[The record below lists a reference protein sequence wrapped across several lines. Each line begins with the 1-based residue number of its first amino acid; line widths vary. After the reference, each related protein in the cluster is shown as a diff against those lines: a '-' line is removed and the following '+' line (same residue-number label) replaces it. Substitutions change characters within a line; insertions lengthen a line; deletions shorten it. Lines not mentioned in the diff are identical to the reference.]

1 MLEGVARRLFGART
15 VDGGEIGGEVGVRE
29 RLRRPKIGLALGG
42 GAARGWAAIGVV
54 RRLREA
60 GIVPDV
66 VAGTSMGAVVGACDL
81 AGRLG
86 CLETFACD
94 LTPRRVLSLL
104 DLHIGGSGLINGD
117 RLAALLVDKMDDVR
131 IEELK
136 RPFTAV
142 ATELATGHE
151 IWLSSGRLVEA
162 LRASYALPG
171 IFEPARVA
179 GRVLV
184 DGALVNPVPVSVCR
198 AQGADLV
205 IAVNVS
211 TDTFAH
217 GTVVQSLPAV
227 STPAD
232 GAPEAREGLADKV
245 GRGLFRRFFA
255 TEGDRPGL
263 TGVMMESFNIIQDRI
278 TRSRLAGD
286 PPDVMI
292 APRLGHIGLFDF
304 HRADE
309 AIDIGANA
317 ADRAIADIRTL
328 VAELT
333 R

>member
-1 MLEGVARRLFGART
+1 MLEGVTRRIFGANS
-15 VDGGEIGGEVGVRE
+15 IGNDEVGVRE
-29 RLRRPKIGLALGG
+29 RPRRPRIGLALGG
-42 GAARGWAAIGVV
+42 GAARGWAAIGIV

-86 CLETFACD
+86 CLETFALE
-94 LTPRRVLSLL
+94 LTPRRVLALL
-104 DLHIGGSGLINGD
+104 DLHLGGSGLINGS
-117 RLAALLVDKMDDVR
+117 RLATLLAERMGDIRVED
-131 IEELK
+131 LK

-142 ATELATGHE
+142 ATELSTGHE
-151 IWLSSGRLVEA
+151 IWMNSGRLIDA

-171 IFEPARVA
+171 VFEPVRVS

-198 AQGADLV
+198 AAGAELV
-205 IAVNVS
+205 IAVNLA
-211 TDTFAH
+211 TDVFAH
-217 GTVVQSLPAV
+217 GTVVQTLPAE
-227 STPAD
+227 
-232 GAPEAREGLADKV
+232 GAEAAHHEGLADRV
-245 GRGLFRRFFA
+245 GRGLFRRFFD
-255 TEGDRPGL
+255 GDAARPGL

-286 PPDVMI
+286 PPDVTI

-309 AIDIGANA
+309 AIDIGAGA
-317 ADRAIADIRTL
+317 ADRAVADIRTL
-328 VAELT
+328 VAEMT

>member
-1 MLEGVARRLFGART
+1 MLEGVTRRIFGASSI
-15 VDGGEIGGEVGVRE
+15 DNDQVGVRE
-29 RLRRPKIGLALGG
+29 RPRRPKIGLALGG
-42 GAARGWAAIGVV
+42 GAARGWAVIGVV

-66 VAGTSMGAVVGACDL
+66 VAGTSMGAVVGACDV

-86 CLETFACD
+86 CLETFALE
-94 LTPRRVLSLL
+94 LTPRRILSLL

-117 RLAALLVDKMDDVR
+117 RLGALLAERLGDLRVED
-131 IEELK
+131 LK

-151 IWLSSGRLVEA
+151 IWMNSGRLIDA

-171 IFEPARVA
+171 VFEPVRVC
-179 GRVLV
+179 GRTLV

-198 AQGADLV
+198 ALGAELV
-205 IAVNVS
+205 IAVNLA
-211 TDTFAH
+211 TDTIAH
-217 GTVVQSLPAV
+217 GTVVQTLPAEI
-227 STPAD
+227 SPAPVRAA
-232 GAPEAREGLADKV
+232 GFADRV
-245 GRGLFRRFFA
+245 GNGLFRRFFD
-255 TEGDRPGL
+255 GDGTRPGL

-286 PPDVMI
+286 PPDVTI
-292 APRLGHIGLFDF
+292 APRLGHVGLFDF

-309 AIDIGANA
+309 AIDIGAAA
-317 ADRAIADIRTL
+317 ADRAIGDVTTL
-328 VAELT
+328 VAEMT

>member
-1 MLEGVARRLFGART
+1 MLEGVTRRLFGMNAG
-15 VDGGEIGGEVGVRE
+15 DHGGAVSPPQ
-29 RLRRPKIGLALGG
+29 RRPRIGLAIGG

-54 RRLREA
+54 RRLAEA
-60 GIVPDV
+60 GIVADV

-81 AGRLG
+81 AGRLDQ
-86 CLETFACD
+86 LQTFATG
-94 LTPRRVLSLL
+94 LTPRRVFALL
-104 DLHIGGSGLINGD
+104 DLRLGGSGFVGGD
-117 RLAALLVDKMDDVR
+117 RLASQIVAHLDDIR
-131 IEELK
+131 IEDLR

-151 IWLSSGRLVEA
+151 IWLKSGRLVDA

-171 IFEPARVA
+171 IFEPVRI
-179 GRVLV
+179 GRRLLV

-198 AQGADLV
+198 ALGAELV

-211 TDTFAH
+211 TDTFAR
-217 GTVVQSLPAV
+217 GTVVQSLPADVIEEPV
-227 STPAD
+227 SPPVA
-232 GAPEAREGLADKV
+232 AREGLAPT
-245 GRGLFRRFFA
+245 LFRRLFGGS
-255 TEGDRPGL
+255 GDKPGL
-263 TGVMMESFNIIQDRI
+263 SGVMMESFNIIQDRI

-309 AIDIGANA
+309 AIDIGVA
-317 ADRAIADIRTL
+317 ATDRALPEVTAL

-333 R
+333 H

>member
-1 MLEGVARRLFGART
+1 MLEGVARRIFGTST
-15 VDGGEIGGEVGVRE
+15 VGHGDVGVRE
-29 RLRRPKIGLALGG
+29 RPRRPKIGLALGG

-54 RRLREA
+54 RRLHEA

-86 CLETFACD
+86 CLETFALE

-104 DLHIGGSGLINGD
+104 DLHLGGSGLINGG
-117 RLAALLVDKMDDVR
+117 RLAAILAERLEDIRVED
-131 IEELK
+131 LK
-136 RPFTAV
+136 KPFTAV
-142 ATELATGHE
+142 ATELSTGHE
-151 IWLSSGRLVEA
+151 IWMNSGRLVDA

-171 IFEPARVA
+171 VFEPVRVA
-179 GRVLV
+179 GRILV

-198 AQGADLV
+198 ALGAELV
-205 IAVNVS
+205 IAVNLA

-217 GTVVQSLPAV
+217 GTVVQTLPAEAAD
-227 STPAD
+227 TPPEGIAD
-232 GAPEAREGLADKV
+232 RV
-245 GRGLFRRFFA
+245 GRGLFRRLFDGP
-255 TEGDRPGL
+255 GDRPGL

-286 PPDVMI
+286 PPDVTI

-309 AIDIGANA
+309 AIDIGACA
-317 ADRAIADIRTL
+317 TDRAVADIRAL
-328 VAELT
+328 VAEMT

>member
-1 MLEGVARRLFGART
+1 MLEGVTRRIFGANA
-15 VDGGEIGGEVGVRE
+15 VGHDEIGVRE
-29 RLRRPKIGLALGG
+29 RLRRPKVGLALGG

-54 RRLREA
+54 RRLHEA

-86 CLETFACD
+86 CLETFALE

-104 DLHIGGSGLINGD
+104 DLRFGGSGLIDGS
-117 RLAALLVDKMDDVR
+117 RLANLLTERLGDIRVED
-131 IEELK
+131 LK

-151 IWLSSGRLVEA
+151 IWMNSGRLIEA

-171 IFEPARVA
+171 VFEPVRVA
-179 GRVLV
+179 GRILV

-198 AQGADLV
+198 ALGAELV
-205 IAVNVS
+205 IAVNLS

-217 GTVVQSLPAV
+217 GTVVQTLRA
-227 STPAD
+227 
-232 GAPEAREGLADKV
+232 EAAANDTRHEGLADRV
-245 GRGLFRRFFA
+245 GRGLFRRFFD
-255 TEGDRPGL
+255 GDDGRPGL

-286 PPDVMI
+286 PPDVTI

-309 AIDIGANA
+309 AIDIGATA
-317 ADRAIADIRTL
+317 TDRAVADIRSL
-328 VAELT
+328 VAEMT